1 MKSGSKKSWGSILP
15 LRLRSKS
22 VARFCMFSKVRS
34 AGLTPGS
41 APVYLNVYD
50 LTPMNGYVYWAGLGI
65 FHSGIEGIA
74 VYILD
79 LISISNCMHLS
90 FVGAVLL
97 KWLNLVAYLLT
108 RALLPS
114 YCFYKSLYFISSCRL
129 LKPLQV
135 PHYKNV

>member
-1 MKSGSKKSWGSILP
+1 MKSRSKKSWGSILP

-22 VARFCMFSKVRS
+22 VTRFCMFSKVRS

-79 LISISNCMHLS
+79 LISISNSMHLS

-97 KWLNLVAYLLT
+97 KWLNLVAYL
-108 RALLPS
+108 
-114 YCFYKSLYFISSCRL
+114 
-129 LKPLQV
+129 
-135 PHYKNV
+135 